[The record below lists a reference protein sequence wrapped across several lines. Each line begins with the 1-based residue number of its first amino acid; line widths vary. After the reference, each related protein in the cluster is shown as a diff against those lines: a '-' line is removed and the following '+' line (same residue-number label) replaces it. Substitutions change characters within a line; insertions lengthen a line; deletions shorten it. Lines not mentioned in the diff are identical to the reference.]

1 MSFEMFSGDTMRVN
15 FAITDASTGDA
26 LDLFGATVRWQM
38 SRAKTVGFSGT
49 PILSKTEGDGLEIV
63 DAFGGL
69 VLVSLAPE
77 DTEGRSGLF
86 YMELEIT
93 DADGD
98 ISTAYSGTF
107 TVKKALI
114 KPPV

>member
-1 MSFEMFSGDTMRVN
+1 MSFEMFAGDTMRMN
-15 FAITDASTGDA
+15 FAITDASTGNE
-26 LDLFGATVRWQM
+26 LDLFGSTVRWQM
-38 SRAKTVGFSGT
+38 SRAKTVGFSST

-69 VLVSLAPE
+69 ILVRLAPE
-77 DTEGRSGLF
+77 DTEGRSGVF
-86 YMELEIT
+86 YHEVELI

-98 ISTAYSGTF
+98 VSTAYSGTF
-107 TVKKALI
+107 TIKKALI